1 MQTVRRLTHVLVIVL
16 TLVIGAA
23 AAAIIVSQTAWFK
36 NWLRGFVVAQANQ
49 YLNGT
54 VSIERL
60 GGNLFFGVE
69 MENIGVSMG
78 GSQIVAVKDLGLKY
92 NVIDLITKGLSVDE
106 IRLDKP
112 VIYLRRD
119 GDTWELSRLVKK
131 EQTEADRS
139 GPGKPIAIDAIEIS
153 DGQIAIDSPVGTS
166 GVDVPKKFEHLDAKL
181 SFKYEPVRYSIEITH
196 VSFRGTEPS
205 LALNALSG
213 GIAVHDDAVHVE
225 KLALR
230 TAETSLSVDGAVQN
244 YLTKPNLNLQIT
256 SDKLSIPE
264 IARLVPALAGVK
276 LQPAFEIKLNGP
288 LDQLG
293 VDMNV
298 RSSAGDAI
306 GRIVADVVEPGQSVR
321 GDLTVRHIDL
331 AQLLNDETQKSDITG
346 NAHMDIHGDAFSK
359 IDSLRGGVS
368 IDSPRIVAAGYT
380 AGPIFAKAQLEGGR
394 RVALSAKAS
403 AYGASATASGRVTLP
418 DFSDAHA
425 QSRTVPFDISGQVRG
440 VDLRKMPRELK
451 IAPADTNVNADY
463 HVAGSVTTGKNA
475 TQNVKADA
483 KFQPSTLAGASIAGG
498 STAGVTINGKEIAY
512 SADATVSDVDLE
524 RIGRAFDVAALA
536 SDRYASRINAHVV
549 ANGRGTTPKEM
560 DLTAHGSITN
570 TTLMGGTIPQL
581 DFDAALG
588 GDTVRVKADGRF
600 AEVDPAVASGRKD
613 LQGKVGGAIT
623 VDATI
628 ANVSE
633 GVTPNTVDGDAM
645 LTLEPSTIDG
655 LEITK
660 ASLDATY
667 HDSTGDIRTLEV
679 VGRDL
684 NVKASGTL
692 ALNETGQSNLK
703 LHADSPSLE
712 TIGKL
717 VDQPLLSGI
726 AKIDAD
732 ITGNRRELK
741 ATGNLTADDVKYG
754 ENGALTA
761 SNDFTATIPD
771 LDAANASVTSR
782 THATF
787 VTLGGQNI
795 NELDAKTT
803 YQQKQVEFEATAK
816 QPQRSLGV
824 GGMVLLHPDH
834 QEVHLKQLALDT
846 QGQKWQLAPGSEA
859 TINYAADA
867 VRVENLALV
876 NGDQKIGADGTF
888 GRPGD
893 ALKVTLAN
901 VDLAN
906 VDAMLL
912 RPPQFTGRLD
922 ASATL
927 SGTTEA
933 PDVDAEFTVRQGGF
947 RQFKYDSLG
956 GKATYAGPGVTVDA
970 KLQQNATAYITAK
983 GYLPKA
989 LFGGAQGE
997 HPDEHVAPASKGDT
1011 IDFHVESTPIDLGLV
1026 QGFTTALTNVTGTVQ
1041 AKIDVTGSAYDPHPT
1056 GDITIAKAAFTV
1068 EPTGVGYTNFEGKI
1082 ELQPDKVHIEKIS
1095 LIDNHSSPLSIT
1107 GDLAMHEREIGGVSI
1122 ALKADDF
1129 KVLDNKLGNIRIQS
1143 DMRLTG
1149 ELSAPRVEGNLGL
1162 TTGRLDLDRVMA
1174 EVGDSAYATQQ
1185 TEYQTPANASAST
1198 KPSPYEALQMD
1209 LHVTVPNDFVVKADD
1224 LKAPGAPIGLG
1235 ALLITLG
1242 GDVYVSKVPYDQIR
1256 ITGAVNTVR
1265 GHYDFQGRRFD
1276 ILRDGTVRF
1285 EGLDD
1290 FDPTLDIRTQRV
1302 IQAVTA
1308 NVDVRGTLRQP
1319 DIVLSSVPPLEQAD
1333 ILSLIV
1339 FNQPLNSVGEGQQIS
1354 LMQRAQAMATG
1365 AVASQFARSIGN
1377 ALNLDEFE
1385 INMAPEQG
1393 GGPQLTVGQQLGEN
1407 LYVKVQQGL
1416 GEIGQTNFILEYE
1429 LTKWL
1434 RLRTNVLQG
1443 SSTQASLFQ
1452 RQQGSGADFLFFFS
1466 Y

>member
-1 MQTVRRLTHVLVIVL
+1 MQIVRRLTHVLVIVL
-16 TLVIGAA
+16 TLIVGAA

-36 NWLRGFVVAQANQ
+36 NWLRGFIVAQANQ

-78 GSQIVAVKDLGLKY
+78 GSQIVAVQDLGLKY
-92 NVIDLITKGLSVDE
+92 NVVGLITKGLSIDE

-112 VIYLRRD
+112 VIYLRRE

-131 EQTEADRS
+131 QETEADRS
-139 GPGKPIAIDAIEIS
+139 GPAKPIAIDAIEIA
-153 DGQIAIDSPVGTS
+153 DGQIAIDAPVGTS
-166 GVDVPKKFEHLDAKL
+166 GVEVPKKFEHLDAKL

-244 YLTKPNLNLQIT
+244 YLTTPNLNLQIS

-264 IARLVPALAGVK
+264 IARLVPALAGVRV
-276 LQPAFEIKLNGP
+276 QPAFEIKLNGP
-288 LDQLG
+288 LDRLG

-306 GRIVADVVEPGQSVR
+306 GRIVADVLEPGQAVR

-331 AQLLNDETQKSDITG
+331 AQLLNDPKQKSDITG
-346 NAHMDIHGDAFSK
+346 NAHVDVHGDSFQK
-359 IDSLRGGVS
+359 IDSLRGGLS

-380 AGPIFAKAQLEGGR
+380 AGPIYANAQIEGR
-394 RVALSAKAS
+394 RVALTAKAM
-403 AYGASATASGRVTLP
+403 AYGASATASGHVTLP
-418 DFSDAHA
+418 DYADKNAK
-425 QSRTVPFDISGQVRG
+425 SRTIPFDISGQLRR
-440 VDLRKMPRELK
+440 VDLRRMPRDLKMP
-451 IAPADTNVNADY
+451 AADTDVNADY
-463 HVAGSVTTGKNA
+463 HVAGSVTTGTNA
-475 TQNVKADA
+475 TQKLKGDA
-483 KFQPSTLAGASIAGG
+483 KFLPSTLAGATIAGG
-498 STAGVTINGKEIAY
+498 STAGFTMNGEAIGY
-512 SADATVSDVDLE
+512 SADATVGDLDLE
-524 RIGRAFDVAALA
+524 RIGKEFNVPALA
-536 SDRYASRINAHVV
+536 ADRYQSRINAHVV

-560 DLTAHGSITN
+560 ELTARGSITD

-581 DFDAALG
+581 DFDAVLG
-588 GDTVRVKADGRF
+588 GDTARVKANGRF
-600 AEVDPAVASGRKD
+600 ADVDPAVASGRKD
-613 LQGKVGGAIT
+613 LEGKVGGTID
-623 VDATI
+623 VDATL
-628 ANVSE
+628 ANVSA
-633 GVTPNTVDGDAM
+633 GVTPESVDGDAK
-645 LTLEPSTIDG
+645 LTLDPSTIDG
-655 LEITK
+655 LAISRAT
-660 ASLDATY
+660 LDATY

-679 VGRDL
+679 VGRDM
-684 NVKASGTL
+684 NVQASGTL

-717 VDQPLLSGI
+717 VNQPLSGI
-726 AKIDAD
+726 AKIDATV
-732 ITGNRRELK
+732 TGNRREL
-741 ATGNLTADDVKYG
+741 AASGNLTADGVKYG
-754 ENGALTA
+754 DNGVLTA
-761 SNDFTATIPD
+761 SSDYTASIRD
-771 LDAANASVTSR
+771 LDAANARVTAQTR
-782 THATF
+782 ATF
-787 VTLGGQNI
+787 VTFAGQNI
-795 NELDAKTT
+795 NELDARTT
-803 YQQKQVEFEATAK
+803 YDQKQVAFDLTAK

-824 GGMVLLHPDH
+824 GGEVVLHPDH
-834 QEVHLKQLALDT
+834 QEVHVKQLALDT
-846 QGQKWQLAPGSEA
+846 QGQRWQLASGSEA
-859 TINYAADA
+859 TVNYAADA
-867 VRVENLALV
+867 VRVEHLTLV
-876 NGDQKIGADGTF
+876 SGDQTIGADGTF

-893 ALKVTLAN
+893 ALKVTLTN

-906 VDAMLL
+906 VDALLL
-912 RPPQFTGRLD
+912 RPPQLSGRLN

-927 SGTTEA
+927 SGTKEA
-933 PDVDAEFTVRQGGF
+933 PDVDAEFGVKQGGF
-947 RQFKYDSLG
+947 RQYKYDSFG
-956 GKATYAGPGVTVDA
+956 GKAVYAGPGVTVDA
-970 KLQQNATAYITAK
+970 TLQQNPTTYITAK
-983 GYLPKA
+983 GYLPKT
-989 LFGGAQGE
+989 LFGGARPAHAE
-997 HPDEHVAPASKGDT
+997 AHDAPVAKGDA
-1011 IDFHVESTPIDLGLV
+1011 IDFHIESTPIDLGVV
-1026 QGFTTALTNVTGTVQ
+1026 QGFTTAVTNVRGTLQ
-1041 AKIDVTGSAYDPHPT
+1041 AKVDVTGSAYDPHPT
-1056 GDITIAKAAFTV
+1056 GDITIANAAFTV
-1068 EPTGVGYTNFEGKI
+1068 EPTGVGYANLEGKI
-1082 ELQPDKVHIEKIS
+1082 ELQPDKVHIEKIG
-1095 LIDNHSSPLSIT
+1095 LIDNHRSALSIT
-1107 GDLAMHEREIGGVSI
+1107 GDLAMHEREIGSVSI
-1122 ALKADDF
+1122 VLKADDF
-1129 KVLDNKLGNIRIQS
+1129 KVLDNKMGNVRIHS

-1149 ELSAPRVEGNLGL
+1149 ELSAPRVEGELGL
-1162 TTGRLDLDRVMA
+1162 TTGRIDLDRIMA
-1174 EVGDSAYATQQ
+1174 QVGDSAYATEQ
-1185 TEYQTPANASAST
+1185 TEYQTNSNANAAAN
-1198 KPSPYEALQMD
+1198 PSPYDALQMD

-1235 ALLITLG
+1235 ALLVTLG
-1242 GDVYVSKVPYDQIR
+1242 GDLYVSKVPWDQIR

-1290 FDPTLDIRTQRV
+1290 LDPTLDIRTQRV

-1308 NVDVRGTLRQP
+1308 NVNVRGTLQQP
-1319 DIVLSSVPPLEQAD
+1319 DIVLSSTPPLEEAD

-1365 AVASQFARSIGN
+1365 AVASQFAKSIGD
-1377 ALNLDEFE
+1377 ALKLDEFE
-1385 INMAPEQG
+1385 INLAPEQG
-1393 GGPQLTVGQQLGEN
+1393 GGPQVTLGQQVGEN
-1407 LYVKVQQGL
+1407 LYVKVQQGV

-1429 LTKWL
+1429 LAKWL

-1452 RQQGSGADFLFFFS
+1452 RQQGSGADLLFFFS